1 MQNFMPIGH
10 SVDFWRSS
18 ALLKF
23 NKLWG
28 ALTPRVSIGWRNDSG
43 SVLFSSIG
51 ALFVKG
57 TERSEPAPKGS
68 VPGTGYFNLTQKKG
82 NCVPFW
88 Y

>member
-1 MQNFMPIGH
+1 MWITMQNFMPIGH
-10 SVDFWRSS
+10 SVDFWRSL

-28 ALTPRVSIGWRNDSG
+28 ALTPPVSIGSQKDSG

-57 TERSEPAPKGS
+57 TERSEPAPR
-68 VPGTGYFNLTQKKG
+68 VRCPYLNLT
-82 NCVPFW
+82 
-88 Y
+88 

>member
-68 VPGTGYFNLTQKKG
+68 VPGTGYFNLT
-82 NCVPFW
+82 
-88 Y
+88 